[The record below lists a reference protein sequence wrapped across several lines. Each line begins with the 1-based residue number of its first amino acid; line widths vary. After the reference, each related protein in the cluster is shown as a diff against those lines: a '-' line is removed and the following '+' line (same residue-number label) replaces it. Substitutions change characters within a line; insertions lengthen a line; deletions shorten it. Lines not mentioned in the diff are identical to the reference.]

1 MRIWTRLAV
10 LLVLGSLLAGLPG
23 VVVALDGSPVDLRRV
38 EDPLFGIATVVPQ
51 DWQSIGGGTY
61 TRGTPPQDMA
71 LIAVQ
76 SAQARPDQLWP
87 LLLPQFALDEVP
99 TVTGH
104 DRGGGFDWTLYRF
117 DIPSEEVALAVEL
130 ALAQDG
136 ASTHLIL
143 LHAAADEFEALRT
156 QVLLPA
162 IEAFEVLAP
171 EVTPDPA
178 TLGYA
183 IEEVSFPGGDAGF
196 ELAGTLTLPKAPGP
210 HPAIVLMS
218 GSGPQDRDE
227 SLRPA
232 ALIKPFALIADALTS
247 AGVAVLRYDDRGVG
261 GSGGD
266 YASATITDLASDGA
280 AALDYLRGRPDIDPV
295 RVGLLGHSEGGL
307 YAAQLAA
314 ADPRVAFVVAMAA
327 PATDGV
333 TLMVAQNEAIARS
346 QGASDEQVAMA
357 RDVAAR
363 SLPAAR
369 DGDEVALEATLREYF
384 GGLWDDTPAGDR
396 AVLGEREAFIDRQLG
411 GALEQYRSDWF
422 RSLLAYDPGPDWQR
436 VGVPVLGLY
445 GGKDV
450 QVVSAQNEPALR
462 SHLQAAGN
470 EDVEIVVFDD
480 ANHLF
485 QASQSGAV
493 GEYGTLAAEFTP
505 DFLPTLVEW
514 VTARAGVV
522 SPEG

>member
-1 MRIWTRLAV
+1 VNAWARLVVVA
-10 LLVLGSLLAGLPG
+10 LGLLLAGLPG
-23 VVVALDGSPVDLRRV
+23 IVVAQDGSAVELRRV

-51 DWQSIGGGTY
+51 DWQGVGGGTY

-76 SAQARPDQLWP
+76 SAQARPDDLWP

-99 TVTGH
+99 AVTG
-104 DRGGGFDWTLYRF
+104 RVTGGGFDWTLHRF
-117 DIPSEEVALAVEL
+117 DIPSGGSSLAVEL
-130 ALAQDG
+130 ALAEDG

-143 LHAAADEFEALRT
+143 LHAAAEEFEALRA
-156 QVLLPA
+156 QVLGPA

-178 TLGYA
+178 TLGFA
-183 IEEVSFPGGDAGF
+183 VEEVSVPGGGAGI

-210 HPAIVLMS
+210 HPAVVLMS

-261 GSGGD
+261 GSSGD
-266 YASATITDLASDGA
+266 HASATITDLASDGA
-280 AALDYLRGRPDIDPV
+280 AALDYLRERPDIDPA
-295 RVGLLGHSEGGL
+295 RIGLLGHSEGGL
-307 YAAQLAA
+307 YAAKLAA
-314 ADPRVAFVVAMAA
+314 ADPAIAFVVAMAA
-327 PATDGV
+327 PALDGV

-346 QGASDEQVAMA
+346 QGADDDQVAAA

-363 SLPAAR
+363 ALPAAR
-369 DGDEVALEATLREYF
+369 DGDEAALQTTLREYF
-384 GGLWDDTPAGDR
+384 GSLWDDTPVGDR
-396 AVLGEREAFIDRQLG
+396 AVLGEREAFVDRQLD
-411 GALEQYRSDWF
+411 GALGQYGSDWF
-422 RSLLAYDPGPDWQR
+422 RSLLAYDPGPDWRR

-445 GGKDV
+445 GGRDV
-450 QVVSAQNEPALR
+450 QVVTQQNAAALR
-462 SHLQAAGN
+462 SALQAGGN

-485 QASQSGAV
+485 QASRTGAV

-505 DFLPTLVEW
+505 DFLPALVAW
-514 VTARAGVV
+514 VTARAGLIP
-522 SPEG
+522 PEG